1 MNMRLPLQTVLTA
14 MVSASIVVMMENFI
28 IQIPNTQFLSTLQQ
42 SQVEARTA
50 VANVRHDLDSL
61 KATTNRQIQEMSD
74 QILEFKD
81 NLRSV
86 ENTIDSMRTNQ
97 HPSDRSLVEFR
108 PLKETSNNGTLV
120 NDTILYHYF
129 LSVYKTKS
137 FKEGP
142 PEIFTYPSTK
152 DPISHGRLF
161 CIRGN
166 NTSDGSQNHYAFAY
180 MGALP
185 PSASMVFG
193 TTLISDSTFDFV
205 NPWHS
210 MFNLFQFLLWKVESK
225 TSSGQC
231 PHVSNLLLFH
241 RGEYRTRIGPWISN
255 LLKAFSFP
263 TSVLPLNSN
272 YPVCFEQAIVSRR
285 GIASME
291 RPLRRRMYDEARCQA
306 QASCGVIVPPRDT
319 SSSPQVRITLM
330 IRVGGRSF
338 KNEESWKRVVKEQ
351 CEKAKDC
358 NWSTMY
364 VANLNFCE
372 QVFSFSPREIMH
384 TILICSNF
392 SR

>member
-1 MNMRLPLQTVLTA
+1 MRLPISTILTA
-14 MVSASIVVMMENFI
+14 MMSASFVVMMENFI
-28 IQIPNTQFLSTLQQ
+28 FKIPNTQFL
-42 SQVEARTA
+42 
-50 VANVRHDLDSL
+50 ANVQESEVEMRRDVSNARHDLDSL
-61 KATTNRQIQEMSD
+61 KATMDRQIQEMSN
-74 QILEFKD
+74 QILEFKN

-86 ENTIDSMRTNQ
+86 ENTIDSMRANQ
-97 HPSDRSLVEFR
+97 QSLDRSLVEFR
-108 PLKETSNNGTLV
+108 PLKETSNNGGALV
-120 NDTILYHYF
+120 NDTKFYHYF
-129 LSVYKTKS
+129 LSVYKTKG
-137 FKEGP
+137 FEEGP
-142 PEIFTYPSTK
+142 PEIFIYPSTK
-152 DPISHGRLF
+152 DPISHGRLL

-166 NTSDGSQNHYAFAY
+166 NTSKGSQNHYAFAY
-180 MGALP
+180 MGTLP
-185 PSASMVFG
+185 PSASMVLG

-225 TSSGQC
+225 TSLGQC
-231 PHVSNLLLFH
+231 PHVSHLLLFH
-241 RGEYRTRIGPWISN
+241 HGEYRTSVGPWISN

-272 YPVCFEQAIVSRR
+272 NPVCFEQAIVSRR

-319 SSSPQVRITLM
+319 SSLPQVRITLM
-330 IRVGGRSF
+330 IRAGGRSF
-338 KNEESWKRVVKEQ
+338 KNEEAWKRVVKEQ

-372 QVFSFSPREIMH
+372 QVFSFHPRDSC
-384 TILICSNF
+384 ILICSLHED
-392 SR
+392 